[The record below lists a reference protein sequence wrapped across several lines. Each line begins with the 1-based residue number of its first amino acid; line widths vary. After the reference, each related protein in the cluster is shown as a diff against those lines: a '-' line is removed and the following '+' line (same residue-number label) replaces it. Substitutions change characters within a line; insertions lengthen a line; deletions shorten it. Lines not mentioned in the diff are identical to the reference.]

1 MLRVIMLIPG
11 VSNYKNGSKPRRR
24 GRTNRN
30 IRPSLASWT
39 IKLSKCSRPMKGQEA
54 RRLRAITVLLDPRGQ
69 GMLCSKAIKM
79 MTRNKHFAR
88 MLYIMQPRQ
97 CGHQENIIRQITIAQ
112 IDLNLTTGQKSV
124 RLHHQR
130 TCSTTASE
138 ALTAEAEKQNK
149 TKFILTI
156 FYTI

>member
-11 VSNYKNGSKPRRR
+11 VSNYKSGSKPRRR

-39 IKLSKCSRPMKGQEA
+39 TKLSKCSRPMKGQGA
-54 RRLRAITVLLDPRGQ
+54 RRLRAITVPLDPRGQ

-88 MLYIMQPRQ
+88 MLYIMQLRQ

-156 FYTI
+156 YFTI